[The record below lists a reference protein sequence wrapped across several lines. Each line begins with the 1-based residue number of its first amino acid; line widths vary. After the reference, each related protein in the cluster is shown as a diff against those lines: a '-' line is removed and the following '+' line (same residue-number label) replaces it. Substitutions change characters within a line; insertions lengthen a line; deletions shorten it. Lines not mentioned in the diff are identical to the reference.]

1 MPPLSTA
8 RNQINWKSGTFDF
21 ISASIKFRPDA
32 SVTADYVCTVHPDSL
47 ELLLVSSPPS
57 TTTGKLYN
65 HSGKIKWDG
74 EGLAYDSEV
83 IHNNV
88 ASEISAVT
96 EKATPVSG
104 DLLLIEDSADSN
116 NKKRV
121 QVGNLPGGSGTDP
134 DAIHDNVASEISA
147 VTEKAT
153 PVSGDLLLIE
163 DSADSNNKKRV
174 QVGNLPTGSDT
185 DAIHDNVASE
195 ISAVTEKATPVSGDL
210 LLIED
215 SADSNNKKRVQVG
228 NLPGDAD
235 AIHDN
240 VAAEISAITE
250 KATPVSADM
259 LLIEDSAAGNAKK
272 MVEIGN
278 LPTGADV
285 DAIHDNV
292 AAEIS
297 AITEKPAPVSADL
310 VLIEDSADSN
320 NKKRAQIGNLP
331 VSDSDAIHDNV
342 AGEILAV
349 SAKPVPV
356 SADLVL
362 VEDSEASHV
371 KKRVQVG
378 NLPSTDSDAIHDNV
392 ASEISAISAK
402 PVPVSADMLL
412 IEDSADSN
420 NKKRVTIGTL
430 PTGSDADA
438 IHDNVASEISAVTE
452 KATPVSGDL
461 LLIEDSADSNN
472 KKRVQVGNLPTGS
485 DADAIHDNV
494 ASEISAVTEKA
505 TPVSG
510 DLLLIED
517 SADSNN
523 KKRVQVG
530 NLPTGSDADAI
541 HDNIAAEINAITEKT
556 TPVSGDLVLIED
568 SADSNNKKK
577 VQLGNLP
584 AGGSNK
590 LFETEIS
597 SATNSISVTG
607 LAGVTRAVMYLDH
620 INGSASF
627 ADIRIYVNS
636 DTTDSNYRATYLWG
650 NGSTASSNTAS
661 NSLMCNTKASEKAHL
676 KVELAVIDGEFWA
689 RTTHTLQAT
698 AGTPEVT
705 ARSIIKVSGSVTDL
719 SGMSLSS
726 VANGFGVGTKVVVID
741 PMAAVVEERKVAIFE
756 DQKAAGTHGGTFTSG
771 SWQDRTLNT
780 TVVSATGITLSSNQ
794 VTLSPGYKYLVSYC
808 CPGYLTSR
816 HKAKLYNV
824 TDTADE
830 HIGESAYSNTT
841 SPKSSTTSKG
851 DYVVDL
857 TAESSSKT
865 YKLQHRCE
873 VTMADVGMGL
883 ASDWSV
889 VEVYSRMKV
898 ERL

>member
-134 DAIHDNVASEISA
+134 
-147 VTEKAT
+147 
-153 PVSGDLLLIE
+153 
-163 DSADSNNKKRV
+163 
-174 QVGNLPTGSDT
+174 
-185 DAIHDNVASE
+185 
-195 ISAVTEKATPVSGDL
+195 
-210 LLIED
+210 
-215 SADSNNKKRVQVG
+215 
-228 NLPGDAD
+228 
-235 AIHDN
+235 
-240 VAAEISAITE
+240 
-250 KATPVSADM
+250 
-259 LLIEDSAAGNAKK
+259 
-272 MVEIGN
+272 
-278 LPTGADV
+278 
-285 DAIHDNV
+285 
-292 AAEIS
+292 
-297 AITEKPAPVSADL
+297 
-310 VLIEDSADSN
+310 
-320 NKKRAQIGNLP
+320 
-331 VSDSDAIHDNV
+331 
-342 AGEILAV
+342 
-349 SAKPVPV
+349 
-356 SADLVL
+356 
-362 VEDSEASHV
+362 
-371 KKRVQVG
+371 
-378 NLPSTDSDAIHDNV
+378 
-392 ASEISAISAK
+392 
-402 PVPVSADMLL
+402 
-412 IEDSADSN
+412 
-420 NKKRVTIGTL
+420 
-430 PTGSDADA
+430 
-438 IHDNVASEISAVTE
+438 
-452 KATPVSGDL
+452 
-461 LLIEDSADSNN
+461 
-472 KKRVQVGNLPTGS
+472 
-485 DADAIHDNV
+485 DAIHDNV